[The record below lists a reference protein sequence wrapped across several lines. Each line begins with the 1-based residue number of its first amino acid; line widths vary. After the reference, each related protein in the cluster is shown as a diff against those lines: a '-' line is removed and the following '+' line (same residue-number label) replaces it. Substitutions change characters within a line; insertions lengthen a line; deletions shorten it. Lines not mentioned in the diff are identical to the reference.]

1 VSVDCL
7 DLPVGW
13 RRSTVRDCFPG
24 GNDMMYKLL
33 DTVVLDRDLPEQ
45 GLRNGDLGAVVQ
57 VYEPD
62 GLEVEFVTASG
73 KTQALVT
80 LNVKD
85 VRPVQDSDL
94 IAVRS
99 VA

>member
-1 VSVDCL
+1 M
-7 DLPVGW
+7 
-13 RRSTVRDCFPG
+13 T
-24 GNDMMYKLL
+24 YKLL
-33 DTVVLDRDLPEQ
+33 DTVVLDRDLPEHR
-45 GLRNGDLGAVVQ
+45 LRAGDLGAVVQ

-80 LNVKD
+80 LKFND
-85 VRPVQDSDL
+85 VRPVQESDL
-94 IAVRS
+94 ITVRS

>member
-1 VSVDCL
+1 
-7 DLPVGW
+7 
-13 RRSTVRDCFPG
+13 
-24 GNDMMYKLL
+24 MKYKLL
-33 DTVVLDRDLPEQ
+33 GTVVLNRGLPEH
-45 GLRNGDLGAVVQ
+45 GLRKGDLGAIVLI
-57 VYEPD
+57 YEPD

-73 KTQALVT
+73 KTQALVS
-80 LNVKD
+80 LNVND